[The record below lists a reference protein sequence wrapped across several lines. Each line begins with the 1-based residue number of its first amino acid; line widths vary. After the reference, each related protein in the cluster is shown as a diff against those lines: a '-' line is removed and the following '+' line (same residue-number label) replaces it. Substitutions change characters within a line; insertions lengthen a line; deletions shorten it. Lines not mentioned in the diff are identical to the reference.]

1 MKMKMKTFIAPVL
14 SLSLLMP
21 GIAGAAAAPQS
32 STSMTMMKASVN
44 TPAADLRANLDHL
57 LSEHFA
63 LAVTAMA
70 KAYDGAKDADAAYK
84 ALDQNALDMQ
94 PAIASLYGEA
104 GAKEFERIFRAHNKY
119 TDDLV
124 KATKMGN
131 QAGIKQ
137 AQDNINGFVDEFS
150 TFLSTATE
158 GKLPKDAAKQALK
171 VHEDLVQ
178 KVFDE
183 YVAGDYTDAYK
194 AYREGFKEMFDVS
207 KALSTAIT
215 TQMPEKFNNTKAD
228 TKAADL
234 RSALNHLASE
244 HFALSAL
251 QMQEQYD
258 GRTAASNAL
267 VTAEAGNTADFKAA
281 IASIYGNE
289 GANAFEKIWVTNHVN
304 AQSDYVKAVK
314 DNDAT
319 ARAAVQKRIDGFTTE
334 FATFLDSATAGNLP
348 KSAAQQALTTHEN
361 QVQKVLDQ
369 YAAGNYDASYTTNR
383 EGFKVMFGVGQALGN
398 AIVTQF
404 NDKFQ
409 EAAPTTPSPT
419 PAPDMTTVWMKLN
432 SKMLKINDKT
442 TNMDTTPVLW
452 KNTTYIPLRFLSE
465 GIGATVKWDKKA
477 QQVTV
482 MAGDDTLVFW
492 VNNTVMEVN
501 GMKKNVG
508 STVFVNKDGRTQ
520 VPLRFIAELL
530 QWNVKWAQKDGSIT
544 LTKAM

>member
-1 MKMKMKTFIAPVL
+1 MKMKMKKFIAPML
-14 SLSLLMP
+14 SLTLLMP
-21 GIAGAAAAPQS
+21 GIAGAASAPQ
-32 STSMTMMKASVN
+32 TQMTTMKASVN
-44 TPAADLRANLDHL
+44 TPAADLRASLDHL

-94 PAIASLYGEA
+94 PAIASLYGDA

-137 AQDNINGFVDEFS
+137 AQDNINGFVEEFS

-158 GKLPKDAAKQALK
+158 GKLPKAAAKNALK

-183 YVAGDYTDAYK
+183 YVAGDYSDAYK

-215 TQMPEKFNNTKAD
+215 TQMPEKFENSKAD
-228 TKAADL
+228 TPAADL

-281 IASIYGNE
+281 IASIYGND

-304 AQSDYVKAVK
+304 AQSDYVTAVK
-314 DNDAT
+314 NNDAA
-319 ARAAVQKRIDGFTTE
+319 ARAAVEKRIDGFTTE

-348 KSAAQQALTTHEN
+348 KAAGQQALTTHEK
-361 QVQKVLDQ
+361 QVQQVLDQ
-369 YAAGNYDASYTTNR
+369 YAAANYEGSHTINR

-409 EAAPTTPSPT
+409 EQPTTPTMPET
-419 PAPDMTTVWMKLN
+419 DTTIVWMQLN

-442 TNMDTTPVLW
+442 TNMDTTPMLW

-482 MAGDDTLVFW
+482 MAGNDTLKFW
-492 VNNTVMEVN
+492 VNNNVMEVN

-508 STVFVNKDGRTQ
+508 ATVFVNKDGRTQ

-530 QWNVKWAQKDGSIT
+530 GWDVKWAQKDGSIT
-544 LTKAM
+544 LTKSM

>member
-1 MKMKMKTFIAPVL
+1 MKMKKFIAPML
-14 SLSLLMP
+14 SLTLLMP
-21 GIAGAAAAPQS
+21 GIAGAASAPQ
-32 STSMTMMKASVN
+32 TPMTTMKASVN

-94 PAIASLYGEA
+94 PAIASLYGDA

-150 TFLSTATE
+150 TFLNTATE
-158 GKLPKDAAKQALK
+158 GKLPKAAAKEALK

-183 YVAGDYTDAYK
+183 YVAGDYSDAYK

-215 TQMPEKFNNTKAD
+215 IQMPEKFQNTKAD

-251 QMQEQYD
+251 QMQEEYD

-281 IASIYGNE
+281 IASIYGND

-314 DNDAT
+314 NNDAA
-319 ARAAVQKRIDGFTTE
+319 ARAAVEKRIDGFTTE
-334 FATFLDSATAGNLP
+334 FAAFLDSATAGNLP
-348 KSAAQQALTTHEN
+348 KAAGQEALTTHEE

-398 AIVTQF
+398 AIVTQN

-409 EAAPTTPSPT
+409 EPMTPAPTPT

-442 TNMDTTPVLW
+442 TNMDTTPMLW

-477 QQVTV
+477 QEVTV

-492 VNNTVMEVN
+492 VNNKVMEVN
-501 GMKKNVG
+501 GVKKNVG

-530 QWNVKWAQKDGSIT
+530 NWDVKWAQKDGSIT
-544 LTKAM
+544 LTKSM

>member
-1 MKMKMKTFIAPVL
+1 MKMKMKKFIAPML
-14 SLSLLMP
+14 SLTLLMP
-21 GIAGAAAAPQS
+21 GIAGAASAPQMP
-32 STSMTMMKASVN
+32 MTTMKASVN

-94 PAIASLYGEA
+94 PAIASLYGDA

-150 TFLSTATE
+150 TFLNTATE
-158 GKLPKDAAKQALK
+158 GKLPKAAAKEALK

-183 YVAGDYTDAYK
+183 YVAGDYSDAYK

-215 TQMPEKFNNTKAD
+215 TQMPEKFENTKAD

-251 QMQEQYD
+251 QMQEEYD

-281 IASIYGNE
+281 IASIYGND

-314 DNDAT
+314 NNDAA
-319 ARAAVQKRIDGFTTE
+319 ARAAVEKRIDGFTTE
-334 FATFLDSATAGNLP
+334 FAAFLDSATAGNLP
-348 KSAAQQALTTHEN
+348 KAAGQEALTTHEE

-398 AIVTQF
+398 AIVTQN

-409 EAAPTTPSPT
+409 EPMTPAPTPT
-419 PAPDMTTVWMKLN
+419 PAPDMTTVWMKMN

-477 QQVTV
+477 QEVTV

-492 VNNTVMEVN
+492 VNNKVMEVN

-520 VPLRFIAELL
+520 VPLRFIAEILN
-530 QWNVKWAQKDGSIT
+530 WDVKWAQKDGSIT
-544 LTKAM
+544 LTKSM

>member
-1 MKMKMKTFIAPVL
+1 MKMKKFIAPML
-14 SLSLLMP
+14 SLTLLMP
-21 GIAGAAAAPQS
+21 GIAGAASAPQ
-32 STSMTMMKASVN
+32 TSMTTMKASVN
-44 TPAADLRANLDHL
+44 TPAAELRANLDHL

-94 PAIASLYGEA
+94 PAIASLYGDA

-137 AQDNINGFVDEFS
+137 AQDHINGFVEEFS
-150 TFLSTATE
+150 TFLNTATE
-158 GKLPKDAAKQALK
+158 GKLPKAAAKEALK

-183 YVAGDYTDAYK
+183 YVAGDYSDAYK

-215 TQMPEKFNNTKAD
+215 TQMPEKFENTKAD

-251 QMQEQYD
+251 QMQEEYD

-281 IASIYGNE
+281 IASIYGND

-314 DNDAT
+314 NNDAA
-319 ARAAVQKRIDGFTTE
+319 ARAVVEKRIDGFTTE
-334 FATFLDSATAGNLP
+334 FAAFLDSATAGNLP
-348 KSAAQQALTTHEN
+348 KAAGQEALTTHEE

-398 AIVTQF
+398 AIVTQN

-409 EAAPTTPSPT
+409 ESMTPAPTPT
-419 PAPDMTTVWMKLN
+419 PAPDMTTVWMQVN

-477 QQVTV
+477 QEVTV

-492 VNNTVMEVN
+492 VNNTVMKVN
-501 GMKKNVG
+501 GIKKNVG

-530 QWNVKWAQKDGSIT
+530 NWDVKWAQKDGSIT
-544 LTKAM
+544 LTQSM

>member
-1 MKMKMKTFIAPVL
+1 MKMKMKKFIAPML
-14 SLSLLMP
+14 SLTLLMP
-21 GIAGAAAAPQS
+21 GIAGAAAAPQ
-32 STSMTMMKASVN
+32 TPMNTMKASVN
-44 TPAADLRANLDHL
+44 TPAADLRASLDHL

-70 KAYDGAKDADAAYK
+70 KAYDGAKDADSAYK

-94 PAIASLYGEA
+94 PAIASLYGDA
-104 GAKEFERIFRAHNKY
+104 GAKEFERIFRTHNKY

-137 AQDNINGFVDEFS
+137 AQNNINGFVEEFS

-158 GKLPKDAAKQALK
+158 GKLPKAVAKNALK
-171 VHEDLVQ
+171 LHEDLVQ

-215 TQMPEKFNNTKAD
+215 TQMPEKFENSKAD
-228 TKAADL
+228 TPAANL

-281 IASIYGNE
+281 IASIYGND

-304 AQSDYVKAVK
+304 AQSDYVIAVK
-314 DNDAT
+314 NNDAT
-319 ARAAVQKRIDGFTTE
+319 ARAAVEKRIDGFTTE

-348 KSAAQQALTTHEN
+348 KAAGQQALTTHEK
-361 QVQKVLDQ
+361 QVQQVLDQ
-369 YAAGNYDASYTTNR
+369 YAAANYEGSYTTNR

-409 EAAPTTPSPT
+409 EQPTTPTMPESDT
-419 PAPDMTTVWMKLN
+419 TTVWMQLN
-432 SKMLKINDKT
+432 SKTLKINDKT
-442 TNMDTTPVLW
+442 TNMDTTPMLW

-482 MAGDDTLVFW
+482 MAGNDTLKFW
-492 VNNTVMEVN
+492 VNNNVMEVN

-508 STVFVNKDGRTQ
+508 ATVFVNKDGRTQ

-530 QWNVKWAQKDGSIT
+530 GWDVKWAQKDGSIT
-544 LTKAM
+544 LTKSM

>member
-1 MKMKMKTFIAPVL
+1 MKMKMKKFIAPML
-14 SLSLLMP
+14 SLTLLMP
-21 GIAGAAAAPQS
+21 GIAGAAAAPQ
-32 STSMTMMKASVN
+32 TPMTTMKASVN
-44 TPAADLRANLDHL
+44 TPAADLRASLDHL

-94 PAIASLYGEA
+94 PAIASLYGDA

-137 AQDNINGFVDEFS
+137 AQNNINGFVEEFS

-158 GKLPKDAAKQALK
+158 GKLPKAAAKNALK

-215 TQMPEKFNNTKAD
+215 TQMPEKFENSKAD
-228 TKAADL
+228 TPAADL

-258 GRTAASNAL
+258 GRTVASNAL

-281 IASIYGNE
+281 IASIYGND

-304 AQSDYVKAVK
+304 AQSDYVTAVK
-314 DNDAT
+314 NNDAT
-319 ARAAVQKRIDGFTTE
+319 ARAAVEKRIDGFTTE

-348 KSAAQQALTTHEN
+348 KAAGQQALTTHEK
-361 QVQKVLDQ
+361 QVQQVLDQ
-369 YAAGNYDASYTTNR
+369 YAAANYEGSYTTNR

-409 EAAPTTPSPT
+409 EQPTTPTMPET
-419 PAPDMTTVWMKLN
+419 DTTTVWMQLN
-432 SKMLKINDKT
+432 SKTLKINDKT
-442 TNMDTTPVLW
+442 TNMDTTPMLW

-482 MAGDDTLVFW
+482 MAGNDTLKFW
-492 VNNTVMEVN
+492 VNNNVMEVN

-508 STVFVNKDGRTQ
+508 ATVFVNKDGRTQ

-530 QWNVKWAQKDGSIT
+530 GWDVKWAQKDGSIT
-544 LTKAM
+544 LTKSM

>member
-1 MKMKMKTFIAPVL
+1 MKMKKFIAPVL
-14 SLSLLMP
+14 SLTLLMP
-21 GIAGAAAAPQS
+21 GIAGAASAPQ
-32 STSMTMMKASVN
+32 TPMTMMKASVN

-137 AQDNINGFVDEFS
+137 AQANINGFVDEFS

-158 GKLPKDAAKQALK
+158 GKLPKAAAKQALQ

-183 YVAGDYTDAYK
+183 YVAGDYADAYK

-215 TQMPEKFNNTKAD
+215 TQMPEKFDHTKAD

-234 RSALNHLASE
+234 RSTLNHLASE

-251 QMQEQYD
+251 QMQEEYD

-267 VTAEAGNTADFKAA
+267 ITAEAGNTADFKAA
-281 IASIYGNE
+281 IASVYGND

-314 DNDAT
+314 NNDAAART
-319 ARAAVQKRIDGFTTE
+319 AVEKRIDGFTTE
-334 FATFLDSATAGNLP
+334 FATFLDAATAGNLP
-348 KSAAQQALTTHEN
+348 KAAGQQALTTHEN

-404 NDKFQ
+404 NDKFR
-409 EAAPTTPSPT
+409 EPAAPTTPA
-419 PAPDMTTVWMKLN
+419 PAPEMTTVWMQVN

-482 MAGDDTLVFW
+482 MAGNDTLEFW
-492 VNNTVMEVN
+492 VNNNVMEVN
-501 GMKKNVG
+501 GVKKNVG

-530 QWNVKWAQKDGSIT
+530 NWDVKWAQKDGSIT
-544 LTKAM
+544 LTKSM

>member
-1 MKMKMKTFIAPVL
+1 MKMKKFIAPML
-14 SLSLLMP
+14 SLTLLMP
-21 GIAGAAAAPQS
+21 GIAGAAAAPQ
-32 STSMTMMKASVN
+32 TPMTTMKASVN
-44 TPAADLRANLDHL
+44 TPAADLRASLDHL

-94 PAIASLYGEA
+94 PAIASLYGDA

-137 AQDNINGFVDEFS
+137 AQNNINGFVEEFS

-158 GKLPKDAAKQALK
+158 GKLPKAAAKNALK

-215 TQMPEKFNNTKAD
+215 TQMPEKFENSKAD
-228 TKAADL
+228 TPAADL

-281 IASIYGNE
+281 IASIYGND

-304 AQSDYVKAVK
+304 AQSDYVTAVK
-314 DNDAT
+314 NNDAT
-319 ARAAVQKRIDGFTTE
+319 ARAAVEKRIDGFTTE

-348 KSAAQQALTTHEN
+348 EAAGQQALTTHEK
-361 QVQKVLDQ
+361 QVQQVLDQ
-369 YAAGNYDASYTTNR
+369 YAAANYEGSYTTNR

-409 EAAPTTPSPT
+409 EQPTTPTMPET
-419 PAPDMTTVWMKLN
+419 DTTTVWMQLN

-442 TNMDTTPVLW
+442 TNMDTTPMLW

-482 MAGDDTLVFW
+482 MAGNDTLKFW
-492 VNNTVMEVN
+492 VNNNVMEVN

-508 STVFVNKDGRTQ
+508 ATVFVNKDGRTQ

-530 QWNVKWAQKDGSIT
+530 GWDVKWTQKDGSIT
-544 LTKAM
+544 LTKSM

>member
-1 MKMKMKTFIAPVL
+1 MKMKKFIAPVL
-14 SLSLLMP
+14 SLTLLMP
-21 GIAGAAAAPQS
+21 GIAGAASAPQ
-32 STSMTMMKASVN
+32 TPMTMMKASVN

-94 PAIASLYGEA
+94 PAIASLYGDA

-131 QAGIKQ
+131 QTGIKQ
-137 AQDNINGFVDEFS
+137 AQANINGFVDEFS

-158 GKLPKDAAKQALK
+158 GKLPKAAAKQALQ

-183 YVAGDYTDAYK
+183 YVAGDYADAYK

-215 TQMPEKFNNTKAD
+215 TQMPEKFDHTKAD

-234 RSALNHLASE
+234 RSTLNHLASE

-251 QMQEQYD
+251 QMQEEYD

-281 IASIYGNE
+281 IASVYGND

-314 DNDAT
+314 NNDAT
-319 ARAAVQKRIDGFTTE
+319 ARAAVEKRIDGFTTE

-348 KSAAQQALTTHEN
+348 KAAGQQALTTHEN

-409 EAAPTTPSPT
+409 EPAAPTTPA
-419 PAPDMTTVWMKLN
+419 PAPDMTTVWMQVN

-465 GIGATVKWDKKA
+465 GIGATVKWNKKA

-482 MAGDDTLVFW
+482 MAGNDTLEFW
-492 VNNTVMEVN
+492 VNNNVMEVN
-501 GMKKNVG
+501 GVKKNVG

-530 QWNVKWAQKDGSIT
+530 NWDVKWAQKDGSIT
-544 LTKAM
+544 LTKSM

>member
-1 MKMKMKTFIAPVL
+1 MKMKMKKFIAPML
-14 SLSLLMP
+14 SLTLLMP
-21 GIAGAAAAPQS
+21 GIAGAAAAPQ
-32 STSMTMMKASVN
+32 TPMTTMKASVN
-44 TPAADLRANLDHL
+44 TPAADLRASLDHL

-94 PAIASLYGEA
+94 PAIASLYGDA

-124 KATKMGN
+124 KATKMSN

-137 AQDNINGFVDEFS
+137 AQNNINGFVEEFS

-158 GKLPKDAAKQALK
+158 GKLPKAAAKNALK

-215 TQMPEKFNNTKAD
+215 TQMPEKFENSKAD
-228 TKAADL
+228 TPAADL

-281 IASIYGNE
+281 IASIYGND

-304 AQSDYVKAVK
+304 AQSDYVTAVK
-314 DNDAT
+314 NNDAT
-319 ARAAVQKRIDGFTTE
+319 ARAAVEKRIDGFTTE

-348 KSAAQQALTTHEN
+348 KAAGQQALTTHEK
-361 QVQKVLDQ
+361 QVQQVLDQ
-369 YAAGNYDASYTTNR
+369 YAAANYEGSYTTNR

-409 EAAPTTPSPT
+409 EQPTTPTMPET
-419 PAPDMTTVWMKLN
+419 DTTTVWMQLN
-432 SKMLKINDKT
+432 SKTLKINNKT
-442 TNMDTTPVLW
+442 TNMDTTPMLW

-482 MAGDDTLVFW
+482 MAGNDTLKFW
-492 VNNTVMEVN
+492 VNNNVMEVN

-508 STVFVNKDGRTQ
+508 ATVFVNKDGRTQ

-530 QWNVKWAQKDGSIT
+530 GWDVKWAQKDGSIT
-544 LTKAM
+544 LTKSM

>member
-1 MKMKMKTFIAPVL
+1 MKMKKFIAPML
-14 SLSLLMP
+14 SLTLLMP
-21 GIAGAAAAPQS
+21 GIAGAAAAPQ
-32 STSMTMMKASVN
+32 TPMTTMKASVN
-44 TPAADLRANLDHL
+44 TPAADLRASLDHL

-94 PAIASLYGEA
+94 PAIASLYGDA

-131 QAGIKQ
+131 QSGIKK
-137 AQDNINGFVDEFS
+137 AQDNINGFVEEFS

-158 GKLPKDAAKQALK
+158 GKLPKAAAKNALK

-215 TQMPEKFNNTKAD
+215 TQMPEKFENSKAD
-228 TKAADL
+228 TPAADL

-258 GRTAASNAL
+258 GRTAASNVL

-281 IASIYGNE
+281 IASIYGND

-304 AQSDYVKAVK
+304 AQSDYVTAVK
-314 DNDAT
+314 NSDAT
-319 ARAAVQKRIDGFTTE
+319 ARAAVEKRIDGFTTE

-348 KSAAQQALTTHEN
+348 KAAGLQALTTHEK
-361 QVQKVLDQ
+361 QVQQVLDQ
-369 YAAGNYDASYTTNR
+369 YAAANYEGSYTTNR

-409 EAAPTTPSPT
+409 EQPTTPTMPET
-419 PAPDMTTVWMKLN
+419 DTTTVWMQLN
-432 SKMLKINDKT
+432 SKTLKINDKT
-442 TNMDTTPVLW
+442 TNMDTTPMLW

-482 MAGDDTLVFW
+482 MAGNDTLKFW
-492 VNNTVMEVN
+492 VNNNVMEVN

-508 STVFVNKDGRTQ
+508 ATVFVNKDGRTQ
-520 VPLRFIAELL
+520 VPMRFIAELL
-530 QWNVKWAQKDGSIT
+530 GWDVKWAQKDGSIT
-544 LTKAM
+544 LTKSM

>member
-1 MKMKMKTFIAPVL
+1 MKMKMKKFIAPML
-14 SLSLLMP
+14 SLTLLMP
-21 GIAGAAAAPQS
+21 GIAGAAAAPQ
-32 STSMTMMKASVN
+32 TPMTTMKASVN
-44 TPAADLRANLDHL
+44 TPSADLRASLDHL

-94 PAIASLYGEA
+94 PAIASLYGDA

-124 KATKMGN
+124 KATKMSN

-137 AQDNINGFVDEFS
+137 AQNNINGFVEEFS

-158 GKLPKDAAKQALK
+158 GKLPKAAAKNALK

-215 TQMPEKFNNTKAD
+215 TQMPEKFENSKAD
-228 TKAADL
+228 TPAADL

-281 IASIYGNE
+281 IASIYGND

-304 AQSDYVKAVK
+304 AQSDYVTAVK
-314 DNDAT
+314 NNDAT
-319 ARAAVQKRIDGFTTE
+319 ARAAVEKRIDGFTTE

-348 KSAAQQALTTHEN
+348 KAAGQQALTTHEK
-361 QVQKVLDQ
+361 QVQQVLDQ
-369 YAAGNYDASYTTNR
+369 YAAANYEGSYTTNR

-409 EAAPTTPSPT
+409 EQPTTPTMPET
-419 PAPDMTTVWMKLN
+419 DTTTVWMQLN
-432 SKMLKINDKT
+432 SKTLKINNKT
-442 TNMDTTPVLW
+442 TNMDTTPMLW

-482 MAGDDTLVFW
+482 MAGNDTLKFW
-492 VNNTVMEVN
+492 VNNNVMEVN

-508 STVFVNKDGRTQ
+508 ATVFVNKDGRTQ

-530 QWNVKWAQKDGSIT
+530 GWDVKWAQKDGSIT
-544 LTKAM
+544 LTKSM

>member
-1 MKMKMKTFIAPVL
+1 MKMKMKKFIAPML
-14 SLSLLMP
+14 SLTLLMP
-21 GIAGAAAAPQS
+21 GIAGAASAPQ
-32 STSMTMMKASVN
+32 TPMTTMKASVN

-94 PAIASLYGEA
+94 PAIASLYGDA

-150 TFLSTATE
+150 TFLNTATE
-158 GKLPKDAAKQALK
+158 GKLPKAAAKEALK

-183 YVAGDYTDAYK
+183 YVAGDYSDAYK

-215 TQMPEKFNNTKAD
+215 TQMPEKFENTKAD

-251 QMQEQYD
+251 QMQEEYD

-281 IASIYGNE
+281 IASIYGND

-314 DNDAT
+314 NNDAA
-319 ARAAVQKRIDGFTTE
+319 ARAAVEKRINGFTTE
-334 FATFLDSATAGNLP
+334 FAAFLDSATAGNLP
-348 KSAAQQALTTHEN
+348 KAAGQEALTTHEE

-398 AIVTQF
+398 AIVTQN

-409 EAAPTTPSPT
+409 EPMTPAPTPT

-477 QQVTV
+477 QEVTV

-492 VNNTVMEVN
+492 VNNKVMEVN

-530 QWNVKWAQKDGSIT
+530 NWDVKWAQKDGSIT
-544 LTKAM
+544 LTKSM

>member
-1 MKMKMKTFIAPVL
+1 MKMKKFIAPML
-14 SLSLLMP
+14 SLTLLMP
-21 GIAGAAAAPQS
+21 GIAGAAAAPQ
-32 STSMTMMKASVN
+32 TPMTTMKASVN
-44 TPAADLRANLDHL
+44 TPAADLRASLDHL

-94 PAIASLYGEA
+94 PAIASLYGDA

-137 AQDNINGFVDEFS
+137 AQNNINGFVEEFS

-158 GKLPKDAAKQALK
+158 GKLPKAAAKNALK

-215 TQMPEKFNNTKAD
+215 TQMPEKFENSKAD
-228 TKAADL
+228 TPAADL

-281 IASIYGNE
+281 IASIYGND

-304 AQSDYVKAVK
+304 AQSDYVTAVK
-314 DNDAT
+314 NNDAT
-319 ARAAVQKRIDGFTTE
+319 ARAAVEKRIDGFTTE

-348 KSAAQQALTTHEN
+348 KAAGQQALTTHEK
-361 QVQKVLDQ
+361 QVQQVLDQ
-369 YAAGNYDASYTTNR
+369 YAAANYGGSYTTNR

-409 EAAPTTPSPT
+409 EQPTTPTMPET
-419 PAPDMTTVWMKLN
+419 ETTTVWMQLN
-432 SKMLKINDKT
+432 SKTLKINDKT
-442 TNMDTTPVLW
+442 TNMDTTPMLW

-482 MAGDDTLVFW
+482 MAGNDTLKFW
-492 VNNTVMEVN
+492 VNNNVMEVN

-508 STVFVNKDGRTQ
+508 ATVFVNKDGRTQ

-530 QWNVKWAQKDGSIT
+530 GWDVKWAQKDGSIT
-544 LTKAM
+544 LTKSM

>member
-1 MKMKMKTFIAPVL
+1 MKMKKFIAPML
-14 SLSLLMP
+14 SLTLLMP
-21 GIAGAAAAPQS
+21 GIVGAAAAPQ
-32 STSMTMMKASVN
+32 TTMTTMKASVS
-44 TPAADLRANLDHL
+44 TPAADLRASLDHL

-94 PAIASLYGEA
+94 PVIAFLYGEA

-137 AQDNINGFVDEFS
+137 AQNNINGFVEEFA

-158 GKLPKDAAKQALK
+158 GKLPKAAAKNALK

-178 KVFDE
+178 NVFDE
-183 YVAGDYTDAYK
+183 YVAGDYSDAYK

-215 TQMPEKFNNTKAD
+215 TQMPEKFGNSKAD
-228 TKAADL
+228 TPAADL

-281 IASIYGNE
+281 IASIYGND

-304 AQSDYVKAVK
+304 AQSDYVTAVK
-314 DNDAT
+314 NNDAT
-319 ARAAVQKRIDGFTTE
+319 ARAAVEKRIDGFTTE
-334 FATFLDSATAGNLP
+334 FASFLDSATAGNLP
-348 KSAAQQALTTHEN
+348 KAAGQQALTTHEK
-361 QVQKVLDQ
+361 QVQQVLDQ
-369 YAAGNYDASYTTNR
+369 YVAANYEGSYDTNR

-409 EAAPTTPSPT
+409 EQPTTPTMPKT
-419 PAPDMTTVWMKLN
+419 NTTTVWMQLN

-442 TNMDTTPVLW
+442 TNMDTTPMLW

-482 MAGDDTLVFW
+482 MAGNDTLKFW
-492 VNNTVMEVN
+492 VNNNVMEVN
-501 GMKKNVG
+501 GVKKNVG
-508 STVFVNKDGRTQ
+508 ATVFVNKDGRTQ

-530 QWNVKWAQKDGSIT
+530 GWDVKWTQKDGSIT
-544 LTKAM
+544 LTKSM

>member
-1 MKMKMKTFIAPVL
+1 MKMKKFIAPML
-14 SLSLLMP
+14 SLTLLMP
-21 GIAGAAAAPQS
+21 GIAGAASAQQTP
-32 STSMTMMKASVN
+32 MTTMKASVN

-94 PAIASLYGEA
+94 PAIASLYGDA

-124 KATKMGN
+124 KATKVGN

-137 AQDNINGFVDEFS
+137 AQDHINGFVDEFS
-150 TFLSTATE
+150 TFLNTATE
-158 GKLPKDAAKQALK
+158 GKLSKAAAKEALK

-183 YVAGDYTDAYK
+183 YVAGDYSDAYK

-215 TQMPEKFNNTKAD
+215 TQMPEKFQNTKAD

-251 QMQEQYD
+251 QMQEEYD

-281 IASIYGNE
+281 IASIYGND

-314 DNDAT
+314 NNDAA
-319 ARAAVQKRIDGFTTE
+319 ARAAVEKRIDGFTTE
-334 FATFLDSATAGNLP
+334 FAAFLNSATAGNLP
-348 KSAAQQALTTHEN
+348 KAAGQEALTTHEE

-398 AIVTQF
+398 AIVTQN

-409 EAAPTTPSPT
+409 EPMTPAPTPT
-419 PAPDMTTVWMKLN
+419 PAPDMTVWMKLN
-432 SKMLKINDKT
+432 SKMLKINDKM

-477 QQVTV
+477 QEVTV

-492 VNNTVMEVN
+492 VNNKVMEVN

-530 QWNVKWAQKDGSIT
+530 NWDVKWAQKDGSIT
-544 LTKAM
+544 LTKSM

>member
-1 MKMKMKTFIAPVL
+1 MKMKKFIAPVL
-14 SLSLLMP
+14 SLTLLMP
-21 GIAGAAAAPQS
+21 GIAGAASAPQ
-32 STSMTMMKASVN
+32 TPMTMMKASVN

-94 PAIASLYGEA
+94 PAIASLYGDA

-137 AQDNINGFVDEFS
+137 AQANINGFVDEFS

-158 GKLPKDAAKQALK
+158 GKLPKAAAKQALQ

-183 YVAGDYTDAYK
+183 YVAGDYADAYK

-215 TQMPEKFNNTKAD
+215 TQMPEKFENTKAD

-251 QMQEQYD
+251 QMQEEFD

-267 VTAEAGNTADFKAA
+267 ITAEAGNTADFKAA
-281 IASIYGNE
+281 IASVYGND

-314 DNDAT
+314 NNDAA
-319 ARAAVQKRIDGFTTE
+319 ARAAVEKRIDGFTTE

-348 KSAAQQALTTHEN
+348 KAAGQQALTTHEN
-361 QVQKVLDQ
+361 QVQNVLNQ

-409 EAAPTTPSPT
+409 EPATPV
-419 PAPDMTTVWMKLN
+419 PAPEMTTVWMQLN

-482 MAGDDTLVFW
+482 MAGDDTLEFW
-492 VNNTVMEVN
+492 VNNNVMEVN
-501 GMKKNVG
+501 GVKKNVG
-508 STVFVNKDGRTQ
+508 ATVFVNKDGRTQ

-530 QWNVKWAQKDGSIT
+530 NWDVKWAQKDGSIT
-544 LTKAM
+544 LTKSM

>member
-1 MKMKMKTFIAPVL
+1 MKMKMKKFIAPML
-14 SLSLLMP
+14 SLTLLMP
-21 GIAGAAAAPQS
+21 GIAGAASAPQ
-32 STSMTMMKASVN
+32 TPMTTMKASVN

-94 PAIASLYGEA
+94 PAIASLYGDA

-150 TFLSTATE
+150 TFLNNATE
-158 GKLPKDAAKQALK
+158 GKLPKAAAKEALK

-183 YVAGDYTDAYK
+183 YVAGDYSDAYK

-215 TQMPEKFNNTKAD
+215 TQMPEKFENTKAD

-251 QMQEQYD
+251 QMQEEYD
-258 GRTAASNAL
+258 GRAAASNAL

-281 IASIYGNE
+281 IASIYGND

-314 DNDAT
+314 NNDAA
-319 ARAAVQKRIDGFTTE
+319 ARAAVEKRINGFTTE
-334 FATFLDSATAGNLP
+334 FAAFLDSATAGNLP
-348 KSAAQQALTTHEN
+348 KAAGQEALTTHEE

-369 YAAGNYDASYTTNR
+369 YAAGNYDVSYTTNR
-383 EGFKVMFGVGQALGN
+383 EGFKVMFGVGQALGS
-398 AIVTQF
+398 AIVTQN

-409 EAAPTTPSPT
+409 EPMTPAPTPT

-477 QQVTV
+477 QEVTV

-492 VNNTVMEVN
+492 VNNKVMEVN

-530 QWNVKWAQKDGSIT
+530 NWDVKWAQKDGSIT
-544 LTKAM
+544 LTKSM

>member
-1 MKMKMKTFIAPVL
+1 MKMKKFIAPML
-14 SLSLLMP
+14 SLTLLMP
-21 GIAGAAAAPQS
+21 GIAGAAAAPQ
-32 STSMTMMKASVN
+32 TPMTTMKASVN
-44 TPAADLRANLDHL
+44 TPSADLRASLDHL

-94 PAIASLYGEA
+94 PAIASLYGDA

-124 KATKMGN
+124 KATKMSN

-137 AQDNINGFVDEFS
+137 AQNNINGFVEEFS

-158 GKLPKDAAKQALK
+158 GKLPKAAAKNALK

-215 TQMPEKFNNTKAD
+215 TQMPEKFENSKAD
-228 TKAADL
+228 TPAADL

-281 IASIYGNE
+281 IASIYGND

-304 AQSDYVKAVK
+304 AQSDYVTAVK
-314 DNDAT
+314 NNDAT
-319 ARAAVQKRIDGFTTE
+319 ARAAVEKRIDGFTTE

-348 KSAAQQALTTHEN
+348 KAAGQQALTTHEK
-361 QVQKVLDQ
+361 QVQQVLDQ
-369 YAAGNYDASYTTNR
+369 YAAANYEGSYTTNR

-409 EAAPTTPSPT
+409 EQPTTPTMPET
-419 PAPDMTTVWMKLN
+419 DTTTVWMQLN
-432 SKMLKINDKT
+432 SKTLKINNKT
-442 TNMDTTPVLW
+442 TNMDTTPMLW

-482 MAGDDTLVFW
+482 MAGNDTLKFW
-492 VNNTVMEVN
+492 VNNNVMEVN

-508 STVFVNKDGRTQ
+508 ATVFVNKDGRTQ

-530 QWNVKWAQKDGSIT
+530 GWDVKWAQKDGSIT
-544 LTKAM
+544 LTKSM

>member
-1 MKMKMKTFIAPVL
+1 MKMKKFIAPML
-14 SLSLLMP
+14 SLTLLMP
-21 GIAGAAAAPQS
+21 GIAGAAAAPQ
-32 STSMTMMKASVN
+32 TPMTTMKASVN
-44 TPAADLRANLDHL
+44 TPAADLRASLDHL

-94 PAIASLYGEA
+94 PAIASLYGDA

-124 KATKMGN
+124 KATKMSN

-137 AQDNINGFVDEFS
+137 AQNNINGFVEEFS

-158 GKLPKDAAKQALK
+158 GKLPKAAAKNALK

-215 TQMPEKFNNTKAD
+215 TQMPEKFENSKAD
-228 TKAADL
+228 TPAADL

-281 IASIYGNE
+281 IASIYGND

-304 AQSDYVKAVK
+304 AQSDYVTAVK
-314 DNDAT
+314 NNDAT
-319 ARAAVQKRIDGFTTE
+319 ARAAVEKRIDGFTTE

-348 KSAAQQALTTHEN
+348 KAAGQQALTTHEK
-361 QVQKVLDQ
+361 QVQQVLDQ
-369 YAAGNYDASYTTNR
+369 YAAANYEGSYTTNR

-409 EAAPTTPSPT
+409 EQPTTPTMPET
-419 PAPDMTTVWMKLN
+419 DTTTVWMQLN
-432 SKMLKINDKT
+432 SKTLKINNKT
-442 TNMDTTPVLW
+442 TNMDTTPMLW

-482 MAGDDTLVFW
+482 MAGNDTLKFW
-492 VNNTVMEVN
+492 VNNNVMEMN

-508 STVFVNKDGRTQ
+508 ATVFVNKDGRTQ

-530 QWNVKWAQKDGSIT
+530 GWDVKWAQKDGSIT
-544 LTKAM
+544 LTKSM

>member
-1 MKMKMKTFIAPVL
+1 MKMKMKKFIAPML
-14 SLSLLMP
+14 SLTLLMP
-21 GIAGAAAAPQS
+21 GIAGAAAAPQ
-32 STSMTMMKASVN
+32 TPMNTMKASVN
-44 TPAADLRANLDHL
+44 TPAADLRASLDHL

-94 PAIASLYGEA
+94 PAIASLYGDA
-104 GAKEFERIFRAHNKY
+104 GAKEFERIFRTHNKY

-137 AQDNINGFVDEFS
+137 AQNNINGFVEEFS

-158 GKLPKDAAKQALK
+158 GKLPKAAAKNALK

-215 TQMPEKFNNTKAD
+215 TQMPEKFENSKAD
-228 TKAADL
+228 TPAANL

-281 IASIYGNE
+281 IASIYGND

-304 AQSDYVKAVK
+304 AQSDYVIAVK
-314 DNDAT
+314 NNDAT
-319 ARAAVQKRIDGFTTE
+319 ARAAVEKRIDGFTTE

-348 KSAAQQALTTHEN
+348 KAAGQQALTTHEK
-361 QVQKVLDQ
+361 QVQQVLDQ
-369 YAAGNYDASYTTNR
+369 YAAANYEGSYTTNR

-409 EAAPTTPSPT
+409 EQPTTPTMPESDT
-419 PAPDMTTVWMKLN
+419 TTVWMQLN
-432 SKMLKINDKT
+432 SKTLKINDKT
-442 TNMDTTPVLW
+442 TNMDTTPMLW

-482 MAGDDTLVFW
+482 MAGNDTLKFW
-492 VNNTVMEVN
+492 VNNNVMEVN

-508 STVFVNKDGRTQ
+508 ATVFVNKDGRTQ

-530 QWNVKWAQKDGSIT
+530 GWDVKWAQKDGSIT
-544 LTKAM
+544 LTKSM